1 MVKVLRMPRKDF
13 PAINN
18 SVSVMGIQMDQ
29 ETTFIYNYSAKENK
43 EVQEIRN
50 KYLPR
55 EESKLEELKRLDYTV
70 QNAGMIESLCAG
82 IGGVLIFGLGLC
94 LAMQVIGSGVFNIV
108 LGILL
113 GIVGM
118 IGMIIAYPVY
128 RKMVQKAKAEYAPRI
143 LQLTDELM
151 MKN

>member
-1 MVKVLRMPRKDF
+1 M
-13 PAINN
+13 N
-18 SVSVMGIQMDQ
+18 Q
-29 ETTFIYNYSAKENK
+29 ETTFIYNYSAKDNK
-43 EVQEIRN
+43 EIQEIRN

-55 EESKLEELKRLDYTV
+55 EESKLEELKRLDYIV
-70 QNAGMIESLCAG
+70 QNSGMIESLCAG

-94 LAMQVIGSGVFNIV
+94 LAMQVIGSGVFSIV

-118 IGMIIAYPVY
+118 IGMIAAYPVY
-128 RKMVQKAKAEYAPRI
+128 RKKAQKAKAEYAPRI

-151 MKN
+151 MKD

>member
-1 MVKVLRMPRKDF
+1 M
-13 PAINN
+13 N
-18 SVSVMGIQMDQ
+18 Q

-43 EVQEIRN
+43 EVQEIRS

>member
-1 MVKVLRMPRKDF
+1 M
-13 PAINN
+13 N
-18 SVSVMGIQMDQ
+18 Q

-43 EVQEIRN
+43 EIQDIRS

-70 QNAGMIESLCAG
+70 QNSGMIESLCAG

-94 LAMQVIGSGVFNIV
+94 LAMQVIGSGVFSIV

-128 RKMVQKAKAEYAPRI
+128 RKMVQKAKADYAPRI
-143 LQLTDELM
+143 LQLTDELI

>member
-1 MVKVLRMPRKDF
+1 M
-13 PAINN
+13 N
-18 SVSVMGIQMDQ
+18 Q

-43 EVQEIRN
+43 EIQEIRS

-70 QNAGMIESLCAG
+70 QNSGMIESLCAG
-82 IGGVLIFGLGLC
+82 IGGILMFGLGLC
-94 LAMQVIGSGVFNIV
+94 LAMQVIGSGVFSIV

-118 IGMIIAYPVY
+118 IGMIAAYPVY
-128 RKMVQKAKAEYAPRI
+128 RKIAQKAKVEYAPRI

>member
-1 MVKVLRMPRKDF
+1 M
-13 PAINN
+13 N
-18 SVSVMGIQMDQ
+18 Q

-43 EVQEIRN
+43 EVQDIRS

-70 QNAGMIESLCAG
+70 QNSGMIESLCAG
-82 IGGVLIFGLGLC
+82 IGGALIFGLGLC
-94 LAMQVIGSGVFNIV
+94 LAMQVIGSGVFSIV

-143 LQLTDELM
+143 LQLTDELI

>member
-1 MVKVLRMPRKDF
+1 M
-13 PAINN
+13 N
-18 SVSVMGIQMDQ
+18 Q

-43 EVQEIRN
+43 EVQEIRS

-70 QNAGMIESLCAG
+70 QNSGMIESLCAG
-82 IGGVLIFGLGLC
+82 IGGILMFGLGLC
-94 LAMQVIGSGVFNIV
+94 LAMQVIGSGVFSIV

-128 RKMVQKAKAEYAPRI
+128 RKMMQKAKADYAPRI

>member
-1 MVKVLRMPRKDF
+1 M
-13 PAINN
+13 N
-18 SVSVMGIQMDQ
+18 Q

-43 EVQEIRN
+43 EVQEIRS

-55 EESKLEELKRLDYTV
+55 EESKLEKLKRLDYTV
-70 QNAGMIESLCAG
+70 QNSGMIKSLCAG

-94 LAMQVIGSGVFNIV
+94 LTMQVIGSGVFNIV

>member
-1 MVKVLRMPRKDF
+1 
-13 PAINN
+13 
-18 SVSVMGIQMDQ
+18 MGIQMNQD
-29 ETTFIYNYSAKENK
+29 TTFIYNYSAKENK
-43 EVQEIRN
+43 EIQDIRS

-70 QNAGMIESLCAG
+70 QNSGMIESLCAG

-94 LAMQVIGSGVFNIV
+94 LAMQVIGSGVFSIV

-128 RKMVQKAKAEYAPRI
+128 RKMMQKAKADYAPRI
-143 LQLTDELM
+143 LQLTDELI

>member
-1 MVKVLRMPRKDF
+1 M
-13 PAINN
+13 N
-18 SVSVMGIQMDQ
+18 Q

-43 EVQEIRN
+43 EVQEIRS

-70 QNAGMIESLCAG
+70 QNSGMIESLCAG
-82 IGGVLIFGLGLC
+82 IGGILMFGLGLC

-118 IGMIIAYPVY
+118 IGMIAAYPVY
-128 RKMVQKAKAEYAPRI
+128 RKIAQKAKVEYAPRI

>member
-1 MVKVLRMPRKDF
+1 M
-13 PAINN
+13 N
-18 SVSVMGIQMDQ
+18 Q

-43 EVQEIRN
+43 EVQEIRS

-55 EESKLEELKRLDYTV
+55 EESKLEELKRLDYAV
-70 QNAGMIESLCAG
+70 QNSGMIESLCAG
-82 IGGVLIFGLGLC
+82 IGGSLIFGFGLC
-94 LAMQVIGSGVFNIV
+94 LAMQVIGNGMVSIVFGV
-108 LGILL
+108 LL
-113 GIVGM
+113 GITGMVGM
-118 IGMIIAYPVY
+118 IAAYPVY